1 MTNSFRNKIF
11 SLNPIRWLKIY
22 SREGP
27 VFLYLWRWEELWFW
41 GGFLCSHTVLNG
53 VPNDVPTSQ
62 LYYKKPTKA
71 NKIFNLQVD
80 FNRRVQSMRKTSA
93 KKKVQKST
101 QRFFGRYYILDG
113 GLVDSSWKHTQKR
126 KENREFVVCV
136 LADYQWLGTLVL
148 CIPKSFC
155 RCIL

>member
-1 MTNSFRNKIF
+1 MAQNLQPGGPSFLI
-11 SLNPIRWLKIY
+11 PLKVGGI
-22 SREGP
+22 
-27 VFLYLWRWEELWFW
+27 VIL

-113 GLVDSSWKHTQKR
+113 GLVDSS
-126 KENREFVVCV
+126 
-136 LADYQWLGTLVL
+136 
-148 CIPKSFC
+148 
-155 RCIL
+155 